1 MRICSSPSGSCKQL
15 NIYQLYRFF
24 YVGQANQKRQGNQL
38 SFLSFARSIV
48 GFSFFVSWL
57 WVGFPFFVPCC
68 GFRSLSLRSFVSFAS
83 LSRSVLGLRPPL
95 RRKTTPT
102 PFTAKLDIEL
112 QNCVSQLN
120 IKCNYYS
127 TTPVQLHYNSTIIP
141 IKTLKTCIFKIIM
154 YICKRYDKVI
164 DQN

>member
-24 YVGQANQKRQGNQL
+24 YKGSANQKRQGNQL
-38 SFLSFARSIV
+38 SFLSFARAII
-48 GFSFFVSWL
+48 GFPFFATKL
-57 WVGFPFFVPCC
+57 WQGFPFFVPCC

-83 LSRSVLGLRPPL
+83 LSRWVLGLRPPL
-95 RRKTTPT
+95 PRNNNPT

-120 IKCNYYS
+120 IKC
-127 TTPVQLHYNSTIIP
+127 
-141 IKTLKTCIFKIIM
+141 
-154 YICKRYDKVI
+154 
-164 DQN
+164 

>member
-1 MRICSSPSGSCKQL
+1 M
-15 NIYQLYRFF
+15 
-24 YVGQANQKRQGNQL
+24 

-48 GFSFFVSWL
+48 GFPFFVSWL

-95 RRKTTPT
+95 RRKTSPT
-102 PFTAKLDIEL
+102 PFTDKLDIEL
-112 QNCVSQLN
+112 QNYVSQLN

-127 TTPVQLHYNSTIIP
+127 TTPVQLHYNSTIKP
-141 IKTLKTCIFKIIM
+141 GQSQDKTSIKPGQSQDKPLKFAFLK
-154 YICKRYDKVI
+154 
-164 DQN
+164 